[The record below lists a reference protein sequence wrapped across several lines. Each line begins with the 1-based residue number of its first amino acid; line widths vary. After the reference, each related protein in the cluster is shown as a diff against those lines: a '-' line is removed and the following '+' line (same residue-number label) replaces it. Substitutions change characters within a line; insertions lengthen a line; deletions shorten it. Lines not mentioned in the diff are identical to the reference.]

1 MTNRYRR
8 GLAGRILILASLV
21 CLALGALLAWQ
32 AQAQQSG
39 RTALVMTIDDAIG
52 PAISDYFQRG
62 LELAEERDAELVM
75 VEMDTPGGLDASM
88 RSMIRTMLSASVP
101 VAIYVSPAGAR
112 AASAGT
118 YLLYASHVAAMAP
131 ATHLGSA
138 TPVQIGG
145 GGLPG
150 LDDDGGEGDARAQEA
165 EETDDPATGGE
176 ENAGDEAA
184 SGEGGTG
191 EAASDDRRRGET
203 AMERKVLEDAV
214 AYIRSLAERHGRNAD
229 WAEQA
234 VREAVNLT
242 AREALEQNV
251 IDVVATD
258 LEDLLTQVDGRTVVM
273 EDGER
278 TLATADLAIER
289 FDPDWRTKLLAV
301 ITNPNVA
308 YFLMIIGFYGLIF
321 ELSNPGSLVPGT
333 IGIISLL
340 LALFA
345 FQVLPVN
352 YAGLAL
358 ILVGLGLI
366 VGEALMP
373 SFGILGIGGIVA
385 FVIGSVM
392 LMDADNLTISLPM
405 IGGIALLAA
414 GLMLWVMT
422 RFIGLRRR
430 VPRTGQEELVG
441 SEATALEDFAGQ
453 GHVRLMGERWNARST
468 QPLTRGQA
476 VRVTAVDGLTLEVA
490 PLDASS

>member
-1 MTNRYRR
+1 MTNRYRS

-165 EETDDPATGGE
+165 EETDEPATGGE

>member
-1 MTNRYRR
+1 MN
-8 GLAGRILILASLV
+8 GRILLLASLL

-32 AQAQQSG
+32 VQAQQG
-39 RTALVMTIDDAIG
+39 ERIALVMTVDDAIG
-52 PAISDYFQRG
+52 PAIGDYFQRG
-62 LELAEERDAELVM
+62 LEVAEEREAELVV

-88 RSMIRTMLSASVP
+88 RAMIRSMLASSVP

-118 YLLYASHVAAMAP
+118 YLLYASHVAAMGP

-138 TPVQIGG
+138 TPVQLGGG

-150 LDDDGGEGDARAQEA
+150 LGEPEQEGA
-165 EETDDPATGGE
+165 PEDPADGKA
-176 ENAGDEAA
+176 AGKAEP
-184 SGEGGTG
+184 SGEDVAGR
-191 EAASDDRRRGET
+191 ESPAKRRGET

-229 WAEQA
+229 WAELA

-258 LEDLLTQVDGRTVVM
+258 IDDLLEQVDGRKVVM
-273 EDGER
+273 SDGSL
-278 TLATADLAIER
+278 TLSTSDLVVER
-289 FDPDWRTKLLAV
+289 FDPDWRTKLLSV

-321 ELSNPGSLVPGT
+321 ELSNPGGLVPGT

-385 FVIGSVM
+385 FVIGSVI
-392 LMDADNLTISLPM
+392 LMDADTLNISLPM

-430 VPRTGQEELVG
+430 TPRTGQEELLG
-441 SEATALEDFAGQ
+441 SEATALEDFSGQ

-468 QPLTRGQA
+468 QPLSRGQS
-476 VRVTAVDGLTLEVA
+476 VRVTAVDGLTLEVE
-490 PLDASS
+490 PLASSP

>member
-1 MTNRYRR
+1 MTNPDRR
-8 GLAGRILILASLV
+8 GMIGRVLMLASLL

-32 AQAQQSG
+32 VQAQQSE
-39 RTALVMTIDDAIG
+39 RTALVMTIEGAIG

-62 LELAEERDAELVM
+62 LELAEERDAELVV
-75 VEMDTPGGLDASM
+75 VEMDTPGGLSASM
-88 RSMIRTMLSASVP
+88 RDMIRAMLASSVP
-101 VAIYVSPAGAR
+101 VAIHVTPAGAR

-138 TPVQIGG
+138 TPVQMGG

-150 LDDDGGEGDARAQEA
+150 LGGETE
-165 EETDDPATGGE
+165 E
-176 ENAGDEAA
+176 ENEGEANDEASEQGAADPEA
-184 SGEGGTG
+184 SSETAND
-191 EAASDDRRRGET
+191 EPRRGET

-214 AYIRSLAERHGRNAD
+214 AYIRSLAERHGRNAE

-242 AREALEQNV
+242 ASEALENNV
-251 IDVVATD
+251 IDVVARD
-258 LEDLLTQVDGRTVVM
+258 LDDLLEQIDGRSVVM
-273 EDGER
+273 DDGER
-278 TLATADLAIER
+278 TLATADLAVER

-321 ELSNPGSLVPGT
+321 ELSNPGSLIPGT

-358 ILVGLGLI
+358 IVVGLGLI

-392 LMDADNLTISLPM
+392 LMDADNLNISLPM
-405 IGGIALLAA
+405 IGGVALLAA
-414 GLMLWVMT
+414 GLMLWVVT

-430 VPRTGQEELVG
+430 APRTGQEELVG
-441 SEATALEDFAGQ
+441 SEATAVEDFERK

-476 VRVTAVDGLTLEVA
+476 VRVTAVDGLTLRVE
-490 PLDASS
+490 PLDAPS